1 MSPAPS
7 NPALALPASATAE
20 TVASALAAATPSQMS
35 GPRRAALFILG
46 LPEDVASLVLRNLSE
61 DDLRRLA
68 SETENLDP
76 RELANIDP
84 AMLEFERRFRDT
96 TPMGKPGD
104 HLRRLTTST
113 LGSEKARRL
122 FDPTMDDVPAL
133 EAIRQARTQTLAELL
148 QDEPPQ
154 IAAVIVSQLPREQGA
169 KVLMAMP
176 LDQQGDILARIATLR
191 EVPAHAVQIASESL
205 ARTLAAAG
213 GLGIE
218 ERREFDGV
226 SFSAGML
233 NELPP
238 TDTERLLSGLQDR
251 HEKLVPKIR
260 EAMFTFEDLARI
272 EVRQLQVLMREVQ
285 SEQLLIALKTA
296 SESLRDKFLSAVSSR
311 AAQSMRED
319 LQLMPPMRLA
329 DVEGAQREIVEAA
342 MRLSSEGRLSLPG
355 SKSEKMV

>member
-1 MSPAPS
+1 VSPAPS
-7 NPALALPASATAE
+7 TSVAALAPAGSEPSSEPSAAE
-20 TVASALAAATPSQMS
+20 TPLRLS

-46 LPEDVASLVLRNLSE
+46 LPEEVASLVLRNLGE
-61 DDLRRLA
+61 EDLRRLA
-68 SETENLDP
+68 SETENLDS
-76 RELANIDP
+76 RDLAHIDP
-84 AMLEFERRFRDT
+84 AMVEFERRFRDS
-96 TPMGKPGD
+96 TPMGRPGD
-104 HLRRLTTST
+104 HLRRLTSTT

-122 FDPTMDDVPAL
+122 FDPAMDDVPAL

-176 LDQQGDILARIATLR
+176 IEQQGDILARIASLR

-205 ARTLAAAG
+205 ARELASAG
-213 GLGIE
+213 GLGID

-226 SFSAGML
+226 SFSASML

-272 EVRQLQVLMREVQ
+272 DVRQLQVLMREVQ
-285 SEQLLIALKTA
+285 SEQLLLALKTA
-296 SESLRDKFLSAVSSR
+296 SESLRDKFLSSVSSR

-329 DVEGAQREIVEAA
+329 DVESAQREIVEAA

-355 SKSEKMV
+355 SKSERMV